1 MKLGL
6 KALAES
12 ADLSITF
19 RARAYLT
26 IPMVSARVGR
36 ATCLSA
42 ERLLVNKKLGAKAV
56 ATMIEYL
63 IKHQ

>member
-1 MKLGL
+1 MRLGL
-6 KALAES
+6 EALAERV
-12 ADLSITF
+12 DLLIIY

-42 ERLLVNKKLGAKAV
+42 ERL
-56 ATMIEYL
+56 
-63 IKHQ
+63 